1 VSPDT
6 LETDRLV
13 MRGWRSADR
22 EPFAALNADDE
33 VMRYFP
39 STMTRQESDA
49 MVDRIEADFEQF
61 GFGLWALEVRA
72 NGELI
77 GFTGLAVPRFAAPF
91 GPAVEVGWR
100 LARSAWGKG
109 YASEAARAALREGF
123 DTYGLE
129 EIVSLTF
136 EGNLRSRAVMER
148 LGMTRDPT
156 DDFEHPSLLGHP
168 LSRHVL
174 YRLPAQRWR
183 DQA

>member
-1 VSPDT
+1 VSGDT

-13 MRGWRSADR
+13 MRRWRPADR
-22 EPFAALNADDE
+22 EPFAALNADPE

-39 STMTRQESDA
+39 STMSREESDA
-49 MVDRIEADFEQF
+49 LVDRIEVDFEQF
-61 GFGLWALEVRA
+61 GFGAWALEVRA

-77 GFTGLAVPRFAAPF
+77 GFTGLAVPRFDAPF
-91 GPAVEVGWR
+91 VPAVEVGWR

-109 YASEAARAALREGF
+109 YASEAARAALAEGF

-129 EIVSLTF
+129 EIVSFTY

-148 LGMTRDPT
+148 LGMSCDPA
-156 DDFEHPSLLGHP
+156 DGFEHPGLPGHR
-168 LSRHVL
+168 LSHHVL

-183 DQA
+183 GQP